1 MGQRTRCDGAS
12 EYSIG
17 IGHRQWLRPRSARSV
32 SPGKIIASPQR
43 SAGDVGRF

>member
-17 IGHRQWLRPRSARSV
+17 IGHRQWLRPRSARFRFARQDHS
-32 SPGKIIASPQR
+32 I
-43 SAGDVGRF
+43 SATICW